1 MGAEESKASS
11 SVEYDANHP
20 TSPGSEGPVHLALAP
35 QEGRPPKD
43 SVAWIPA
50 PVALPEPG
58 IAAPP
63 ATKSAA
69 PATKKVA
76 GSTKPPPAGVFGD
89 AKDYNPV
96 LPNTIS
102 KDDKS
107 MQPLY
112 VTKDIK
118 ITKRPKMDFRI
129 AIYDSGLIANVGPD
143 GLAREAG
150 LEVGDTLLAVDGVG
164 IKSAKQLYDILG
176 KVVDSSLVTFKV
188 KRSQPVQEPG
198 IQEIMI
204 SKRPGKG
211 FRIAIYDSGLIAN
224 VGPDGLAGEAGLKID
239 DTLLSFNGVGIK
251 SAKQLYD
258 ILGKVVD
265 SSLVTFKVKRSPDH
279 KGKKMKF
286 TLY

>member
-58 IAAPP
+58 IAAP
-63 ATKSAA
+63 

-143 GLAREAG
+143 GLAGEAG
-150 LEVGDTLLAVDGVG
+150 IEVGDTLLAVDGVE
-164 IKSAKQLYDILG
+164 IKSAKDFYDILR
-176 KVVDSSLVTFKV
+176 KVRDSTTFKV
-188 KRSQPVQEPG
+188 K
-198 IQEIMI
+198 
-204 SKRPGKG
+204 K
-211 FRIAIYDSGLIAN
+211 
-224 VGPDGLAGEAGLKID
+224 KIP
-239 DTLLSFNGVGIK
+239 
-251 SAKQLYD
+251 Q
-258 ILGKVVD
+258 
-265 SSLVTFKVKRSPDH
+265 VKRA
-279 KGKKMKF
+279 KRMG
-286 TLY
+286 

>member
-1 MGAEESKASS
+1 MVLTYLVKKINFSPKSPLDRPHLGGELLPFVAAAVMGAEESKASS

-20 TSPGSEGPVHLALAP
+20 TSPGGEGPVHLALAP

-43 SVAWIPA
+43 SAAWIPA

-102 KDDKS
+102 KDDKP

-143 GLAREAG
+143 GLAGEAG
-150 LEVGDTLLAVDGVG
+150 IEVGDTLLAVDGVES
-164 IKSAKQLYDILG
+164 KSAKDFYDMLR
-176 KVVDSSLVTFKV
+176 KVRDSTTFKV
-188 KRSQPVQEPG
+188 K
-198 IQEIMI
+198 
-204 SKRPGKG
+204 K
-211 FRIAIYDSGLIAN
+211 
-224 VGPDGLAGEAGLKID
+224 KIP
-239 DTLLSFNGVGIK
+239 
-251 SAKQLYD
+251 Q
-258 ILGKVVD
+258 
-265 SSLVTFKVKRSPDH
+265 VKRA
-279 KGKKMKF
+279 KRMG
-286 TLY
+286 

>member
-1 MGAEESKASS
+1 
-11 SVEYDANHP
+11 
-20 TSPGSEGPVHLALAP
+20 
-35 QEGRPPKD
+35 
-43 SVAWIPA
+43 
-50 PVALPEPG
+50 VALPEPG

-102 KDDKS
+102 KDDKP

-143 GLAREAG
+143 GLAGEAG
-150 LEVGDTLLAVDGVG
+150 IEVGDTLLAVDGVE
-164 IKSAKQLYDILG
+164 IKSAKDFYDMLR
-176 KVVDSSLVTFKV
+176 KVRDSTTFKV
-188 KRSQPVQEPG
+188 K
-198 IQEIMI
+198 
-204 SKRPGKG
+204 K
-211 FRIAIYDSGLIAN
+211 
-224 VGPDGLAGEAGLKID
+224 KIP
-239 DTLLSFNGVGIK
+239 
-251 SAKQLYD
+251 Q
-258 ILGKVVD
+258 
-265 SSLVTFKVKRSPDH
+265 VKRA
-279 KGKKMKF
+279 KRMG
-286 TLY
+286 

>member
-1 MGAEESKASS
+1 MPVEPDPEPAVDGRGRILLTLFPHESQKNAVTLGGLSGRRGFFRSRADMGAEESKASS
-11 SVEYDANHP
+11 AVEYDANHP
-20 TSPGSEGPVHLALAP
+20 TSPGDEGPVHLALAP
-35 QEGRPPKD
+35 QEGRPPRD

-76 GSTKPPPAGVFGD
+76 GSTKPAPAGVFGD

-96 LPNTIS
+96 LPNTTS

-107 MQPLY
+107 MQHHY

-143 GLAREAG
+143 GLASEAG
-150 LEVGDTLLAVDGVG
+150 IEVGDTLLAVDGVE
-164 IKSAKQLYDILG
+164 IKSAKDFYDILR
-176 KVVDSSLVTFKV
+176 KVRDSTTFKV
-188 KRSQPVQEPG
+188 K
-198 IQEIMI
+198 
-204 SKRPGKG
+204 
-211 FRIAIYDSGLIAN
+211 
-224 VGPDGLAGEAGLKID
+224 KIP
-239 DTLLSFNGVGIK
+239 
-251 SAKQLYD
+251 Q
-258 ILGKVVD
+258 
-265 SSLVTFKVKRSPDH
+265 VKRA
-279 KGKKMKF
+279 KRMG
-286 TLY
+286 

>member
-1 MGAEESKASS
+1 M
-11 SVEYDANHP
+11 
-20 TSPGSEGPVHLALAP
+20 ALAP

-150 LEVGDTLLAVDGVG
+150 IEVGDTLLAVDGVG

-211 FRIAIYDSGLIAN
+211 FRIAIDDSGLIAN
-224 VGPDGLAGEAGLKID
+224 VGPDGLAGEAGLKVG
-239 DTLLSFNGVGIK
+239 DTLLAVDGVEIK
-251 SAKQLYD
+251 SAKDFYD
-258 ILGKVVD
+258 ILRKARD
-265 SSLVTFKVKRSPDH
+265 STTFKVKRRSL
-279 KGKKMKF
+279 K
-286 TLY
+286 

>member
-11 SVEYDANHP
+11 AVEYDANHP
-20 TSPGSEGPVHLALAP
+20 TSPGDEGPVHLALAP
-35 QEGRPPKD
+35 QEGRPPRD

-58 IAAPP
+58 I
-63 ATKSAA
+63 AA

-143 GLAREAG
+143 GLASEAG
-150 LEVGDTLLAVDGVG
+150 IEVGDTLLAVDGVE
-164 IKSAKQLYDILG
+164 IKSAKDFYDILR
-176 KVVDSSLVTFKV
+176 KVRDSTTFKV
-188 KRSQPVQEPG
+188 K
-198 IQEIMI
+198 
-204 SKRPGKG
+204 K
-211 FRIAIYDSGLIAN
+211 
-224 VGPDGLAGEAGLKID
+224 KIP
-239 DTLLSFNGVGIK
+239 
-251 SAKQLYD
+251 Q
-258 ILGKVVD
+258 
-265 SSLVTFKVKRSPDH
+265 VKRA
-279 KGKKMKF
+279 KRMG
-286 TLY
+286 